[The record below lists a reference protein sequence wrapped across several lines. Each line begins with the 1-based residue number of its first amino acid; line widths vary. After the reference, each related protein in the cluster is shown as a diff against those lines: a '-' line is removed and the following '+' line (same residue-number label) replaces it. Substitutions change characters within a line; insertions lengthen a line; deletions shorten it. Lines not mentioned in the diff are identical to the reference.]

1 MAESVLFSVAES
13 LLGKLASSALE
24 EASLAYGVYDD
35 LDQMKHTLSLI
46 KAVLLDADQKQR
58 HNNELRE
65 WLRQIKHVL
74 NDAENIVDDFECEAL
89 RKHVVNTYG
98 GFSRKVRHFFSTS
111 NPLVYRL
118 RMAHQLKDLIKKLDK
133 VASDRQ
139 KFGLQIN
146 DVDTR
151 VVHRRELT
159 DSHVTD
165 SEVIGRDYD
174 KQKILKLL
182 LKDEGEDESLS
193 IVPIVGIRGLGKT
206 TLAKLIFND
215 ESIDNSFSLKIWV
228 CVSEDF
234 ELRNLLVKILSSALN
249 STQEMYK
256 NLEMQQLKNHLR
268 NTIAGQKFLL
278 VLDDVWNEDRVKWIE
293 LKTFIQVNGWDYK
306 G

>member
-1 MAESVLFSVAES
+1 M
-13 LLGKLASSALE
+13 E

-46 KAVLLDADQKQR
+46 KAV
-58 HNNELRE
+58 
-65 WLRQIKHVL
+65 QIKHVL
-74 NDAENIVDDFECEAL
+74 NDAENIVADFECEAL
-89 RKHVVNTYG
+89 RVVNTYG

-111 NPLVYRL
+111 NPLVYHL

-133 VASDRQ
+133 VTSDRQ

-182 LKDEGEDESLS
+182 LKDESLS
-193 IVPIVGIRGLGKT
+193 IVPIVGIGGLGKT

-215 ESIDNSFSLKIWV
+215 ESKIWV

-268 NTIAGQKFLL
+268 DTLAGQKFLL
-278 VLDDVWNEDRVKWIE
+278 VLDDV
-293 LKTFIQVNGWDYK
+293 
-306 G
+306 